1 MTPEHLAKLL
11 SMVIIL
17 FLTTSKVQ
25 SCEFEAENN
34 LCIHQQT
41 ISLPLKQPV
50 GTFVVH
56 LEDHSRNSHRTL
68 DLRPRQLGVRFF
80 YPAAVIDNNDHKET
94 KLATLPDKFARVNQL
109 IFDEAIE
116 PSAVEKLK
124 SLSWDIA
131 EGAKIDDS
139 SGALPLIILSHGYY
153 LNPELFVITASYIAS
168 RGYLVASINHTFGS
182 SHYTSPNAETKLT
195 IELPHDDLGSDLAM
209 WSADQLFVIEHLQQQ
224 NQKSESA
231 FYNKISD
238 KVGIIGHSYGGAAAF
253 HSAAQ
258 SDKVDA
264 IINLDGTVFNRKGLT
279 IKQPFMYVHAY
290 EEYFSE
296 IFVNVKNK
304 GYVAIFEDLNHV
316 SFTDFV
322 VFKEM
327 IQQPQS
333 TQQIDN
339 NFKAIVD
346 VANLSTGFFEHHL
359 DNNKG
364 YFRPPANLSRDDFS
378 FKVFDCNS
386 KESSPQ
392 PFMLCTYYE
401 LKDWLIQRF

>member
-1 MTPEHLAKLL
+1 MKPERLAKLL
-11 SMVIIL
+11 SVAIIL

-25 SCEFEAENN
+25 SCEFEAKNN

-56 LEDHSRNSHRTL
+56 LEDHSRTGHRTL
-68 DLRPRQLGVRFF
+68 DLGPRQLGVRFF
-80 YPAAVIDNNDHKET
+80 YPAVINNKET
-94 KLATLPDKFARVNQL
+94 KLAALPDKFARVNQL
-109 IFDEAIE
+109 IFDEATE
-116 PSAVEKLK
+116 PSAVEKLR
-124 SLSWDIA
+124 SLNWNIA
-131 EGAKIDDS
+131 EGAKIDTS

-153 LNPELFVITASYIAS
+153 LNPELFVISASYIAS

-182 SHYTSPNAETKLT
+182 SHYTPPNSKTKLT
-195 IELPHDDLGSDLAM
+195 IELPRDDLGSDLAI
-209 WSADQLFVIEHLQQQ
+209 WSADQLFVLEHLQQK
-224 NQKSESA
+224 NQKSGSV

-264 IINLDGTVFNRKGLT
+264 IINLDGTVFNSKGLT
-279 IKQPFMYVHAY
+279 IKQPFMYVHAD

-339 NFKAIVD
+339 NFKAIMD

-364 YFRPPANLSRDDFS
+364 DFKPPANLSRDDFS

-386 KESSPQ
+386 EESSPQ

-401 LKDWLIQRF
+401 LKDWLQQTF

>member
-1 MTPEHLAKLL
+1 MKPEHLAKLL
-11 SMVIIL
+11 SVAIII

-25 SCEFEAENN
+25 SCEFATENN
-34 LCIHQQT
+34 LCIYQQT

-68 DLRPRQLGVRFF
+68 DLGPRQLGVRLF
-80 YPAAVIDNNDHKET
+80 YPAVVDHKET
-94 KLATLPDKFARVNQL
+94 KLTAFPDKFARVNQL
-109 IFDEAIE
+109 IFDEVIE
-116 PSAVEKLK
+116 PSEIEKLR
-124 SLSWDIA
+124 SLNWDIA
-131 EGAKIDDS
+131 EAADIDDS
-139 SGALPLIILSHGYY
+139 LGSLPLIILSHGYY

-182 SHYTSPNAETKLT
+182 SHYTPPNSETKLT
-195 IELPHDDLGSDLAM
+195 IELPHADLGSDLAM
-209 WSADQLFVIEHLQQQ
+209 WSADQLFVLEHLQQQ
-224 NQKSESA
+224 NQKLESVL
-231 FYNKISD
+231 YNKISD

-346 VANLSTGFFEHHL
+346 VASLSTGFFEHHL
-359 DNNKG
+359 GNNKG
-364 YFRPPANLSRDDFS
+364 YFKPPANLSRDNLS

-386 KESSPQ
+386 EESSSQ
-392 PFMLCTYYE
+392 PLILCAYYE
-401 LKDWLIQRF
+401 LKDWVIQGF